1 MRRRVGGL
9 GENTMNARNTTAIRT
24 SVSERVLAAMI
35 AAGLGLALVYTSGF
49 ANAST
54 LHNAAHDWRHAHNF
68 PCH

>member
-1 MRRRVGGL
+1 MTAL
-9 GENTMNARNTTAIRT
+9 NTITTQASAT
-24 SVSERVLAAMI
+24 ERLTAALI
-35 AAGLGLALVYTSGF
+35 ATALGLALVYTAGF

>member
-1 MRRRVGGL
+1 MMSTLKV
-9 GENTMNARNTTAIRT
+9 TAVRT
-24 SVSERVLAAMI
+24 SATERLMAAVI
-35 AAGLGLALVYTSGF
+35 AAGLGLVLVYTSGF

>member
-1 MRRRVGGL
+1 
-9 GENTMNARNTTAIRT
+9 MNALNTTLAQT
-24 SVSERVLAAMI
+24 SATDRLMAAVI
-35 AAGLGLALVYTSGF
+35 AAVIGVSLVYTAGF

>member
-1 MRRRVGGL
+1 MSAL
-9 GENTMNARNTTAIRT
+9 NATSTSHLSATERLTAAL
-24 SVSERVLAAMI
+24 VAAFIGM
-35 AAGLGLALVYTSGF
+35 ALVYTAGF

>member
-1 MRRRVGGL
+1 MTAL
-9 GENTMNARNTTAIRT
+9 NTTTAT
-24 SVSERVLAAMI
+24 QASATERLTAAVI
-35 AAGLGLALVYTSGF
+35 AAALGLTLIYTAGF